1 MKTAILYL
9 LLITYATNLL
19 RPVLPYVSDAAAH
32 IFWYSKHVSTVHYEN
47 GKYHVHMEA
56 LNAAKK
62 TDIPKST
69 IPGKSVTSLE
79 EHMVSNTDFMVSTW
93 PSLLLHY
100 AKPGLNGT
108 TNFSSAD
115 YPPPRI

>member
-1 MKTAILYL
+1 MRTAILYL
-9 LLITYATNLL
+9 FLITYATNLL

-47 GKYHVHMEA
+47 GKYHVHVESF
-56 LNAAKK
+56 NAAKK

-69 IPGKSVTSLE
+69 YPGKSVTCLE
-79 EHMVSNTDFMVSTW
+79 EHVIGNDDCTLLLW
-93 PSLLLHY
+93 PSCLKHY
-100 AKPGLNGT
+100 PGPGLGYT
-108 TNFSSAD
+108 EFFAAGD